1 MKKRIIEY
9 MKTAEPFEACGFLLE
24 NGKFVAIENIA
35 EDKTNS
41 FEIDPLDWMGLDV
54 KALIHSHPDGNPY
67 LSTADREHQIDTEID
82 WWIVAND
89 EIYKYRPVPLLRGRK
104 FKYGHSDCYTLM
116 RDAYHLAGID
126 LPDFPRSTIEG
137 DKDSKMFLNNL
148 GKIGF
153 NTVDREQAIEEG
165 DVLLLDYG
173 YGASHVAVYIG
184 NNQAIHHEIGRLSR
198 RDQFDEYMQ
207 QRIHSVWRH
216 KDWNRGRIMGILND
230 LGVAI

>member
-1 MKKRIIEY
+1 
-9 MKTAEPFEACGFLLE
+9 
-24 NGKFVAIENIA
+24 
-35 EDKTNS
+35 
-41 FEIDPLDWMGLDV
+41 
-54 KALIHSHPDGNPY
+54 
-67 LSTADREHQIDTEID
+67 
-82 WWIVAND
+82 
-89 EIYKYRPVPLLRGRK
+89 YKYRPVPLLRGRK

-148 GKIGF
+148 GKNGF
-153 NTVDREQAIEEG
+153 HTVDREQAIEEG

-173 YGASHVAVYIG
+173 YGASHVAIYIG